1 MKPSHSKGS
10 IRAKAKEHNRPKSS
24 ELAVH
29 RCEEAAAQMKLAGE
43 ELAACWTAL
52 TIEISNGASPTDLL
66 RRRAWC
72 NVLELR
78 LREKAAALEAAR
90 RDLDSVWKHVLN
102 RARTHDLAHRSQQDT
117 VAENL
122 FAQSWTLLLQ
132 PKTSPAM
139 NVVEPAL

>member
-10 IRAKAKEHNRPKSS
+10 TRAKAKENSRPNP
-24 ELAVH
+24 ELAVR
-29 RCEEAAAQMKLAGE
+29 RCEEAAAQMKLASE

-78 LREKAAALEAAR
+78 LRERTAALEAAR
-90 RDLDSVWKHVLN
+90 KELDAVWKNVLS
-102 RARTHDLAHRSQQDT
+102 RARKHDLTHRSQQDN

-132 PKTSPAM
+132 PKA
-139 NVVEPAL
+139 PALNAVATTL